1 MTLVWLSDLRLNAE
15 LIGPE
20 TAPPLVLIHGL
31 GLDLRVWDGL
41 LPNLKNL
48 RVLRLD
54 LRGHGASDTTPG
66 PYSMGAMI
74 RDVERLIDHF
84 ALKDA
89 VVLGAGEGGL
99 IAQGLAIKRLD
110 LVRALVL
117 TGSSTRFA
125 NPATWESRLQKLRT
139 QGPDFDAECAA
150 LLGPRWRQS
159 PGLPLTREMLETTRP
174 EGWQGFAAAIST
186 ADFYQT
192 TATLKLPTLTLAG
205 ADDRKTPPDLQRET
219 ADLIAGSDF
228 QLIRGG
234 SHLAMLTDPQAF
246 AAPLLAFLSR
256 IGHR

>member
-1 MTLVWLSDLRLNAE
+1 MTLVWLSDLRLNAD
-15 LIGPE
+15 LTGPE

-31 GLDLRVWDGL
+31 GLDLRVWDAL
-41 LPNLKNL
+41 LPHLKSL
-48 RVLRLD
+48 RILRLD
-54 LRGHGASDTTPG
+54 LRGHGASDAAEA
-66 PYSMGAMI
+66 PYAMGAMI

-110 LVRALVL
+110 LVRAMVL

-125 NPATWESRLQKLRT
+125 NPATWENRLAKLRSD
-139 QGPDFDAECAA
+139 GPDLDAECAA

-159 PGLPLTREMLETTRP
+159 PALPLTREMLESNRP

-205 ADDRKTPPDLQRET
+205 SDDRKTPPDLQRET

-228 QLIRGG
+228 HLIRGG
-234 SHLAMLTDPQAF
+234 SHLAVLTDPQAF
-246 AAPLLAFLSR
+246 AAPLLAFLTR